1 MSGTFE
7 DLQAWRLAMD
17 LVVAIY
23 RHTDTWPRDE
33 RYGLTSQIRRAA
45 TSIPSNIAEGKG
57 RASDREFVK
66 FLNYAR
72 GSVYE
77 VQTQI
82 KLACRLEY
90 LSPATTDTLESQ
102 AAEVGRVLNG
112 LIRAIGVNPLD
123 YIERKKVME
132 LP

>member
-7 DLQAWRLAMD
+7 DLHAWRLAMD

-23 RHTDTWPRDE
+23 QHTQSWPNDE
-33 RYGLTSQIRRAA
+33 RYGLTSQVRRAA

-57 RASDREFVK
+57 RASDKDFIK
-66 FLNYAR
+66 FLDYAR

-82 KLACRLEY
+82 EIASRLNY
-90 LSPATTDTLESQ
+90 LSASAANMLETH

-112 LIRAIGVNPLD
+112 LIRAIST
-123 YIERKKVME
+123 
-132 LP
+132 LPVKA